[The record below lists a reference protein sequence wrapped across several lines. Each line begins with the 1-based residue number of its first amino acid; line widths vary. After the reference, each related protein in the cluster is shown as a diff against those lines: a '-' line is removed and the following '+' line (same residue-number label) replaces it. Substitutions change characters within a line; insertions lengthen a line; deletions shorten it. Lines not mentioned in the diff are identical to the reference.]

1 MHAYFCNNPIESMF
15 GQLTTHLKRAAAT
28 THTALSLAT
37 KAALDAVTLTDIQGF
52 YSLLDFPRKV
62 L

>member
-1 MHAYFCNNPIESMF
+1 MF
-15 GQLTTHLKRAAAT
+15 AQLTTHLKRAAAT

-52 YSLLDFPRKV
+52 YSLLDFPREV